1 MHLPR
6 DARGAHCPRARRDLG
21 LGDRSTCSAA
31 IAIGRSPVSTILG
44 LAWLLNG
51 GKIIELHPDRAII
64 ETERGA
70 RQSYRRRPVDLGR
83 VVLAWELKP

>member
-1 MHLPR
+1 
-6 DARGAHCPRARRDLG
+6 
-21 LGDRSTCSAA
+21 
-31 IAIGRSPVSTILG
+31 LG
-44 LAWLLNG
+44 LAWLLND

-70 RQSYRRRPVDLGR
+70 RQSYRRRPVEVGR